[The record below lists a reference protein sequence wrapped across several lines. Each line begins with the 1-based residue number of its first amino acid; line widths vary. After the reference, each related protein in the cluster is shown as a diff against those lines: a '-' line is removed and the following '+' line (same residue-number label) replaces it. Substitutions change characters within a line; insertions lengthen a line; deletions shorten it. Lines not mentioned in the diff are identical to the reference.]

1 LVKFNAN
8 GTRVWSTYYG
18 GRKADIINQ
27 VKVSNSQNV
36 YVVGRHSVTITFLQ
50 IVCFDS
56 LWDEGKTGRFFVK
69 FDANGERIWGSYYGV
84 ALVTYLL
91 ILQKKFYIS
100 GETFADKKISTQML
114 IK

>member
-1 LVKFNAN
+1 MMLS
-8 GTRVWSTYYG
+8 WYSTPMEQEFGYLLW

-50 IVCFDS
+50 LIVLKPILTQLFRT
-56 LWDEGKTGRFFVK
+56 EGKTGRFFVK
-69 FDANGERIWGSYYGV
+69 FNANGERIWGYYGV

-91 ILQKKFYIS
+91 ILQKIYIS
-100 GETFADKKISTQML
+100 GIC
-114 IK
+114 